1 METKPV
7 YEPTEMF
14 LTEEQRM
21 LREMVR
27 DFAESEVK
35 PIAAEIDEEERFP
48 KENIDKMAEL
58 GLLGV
63 CYDEKYGGAGM
74 DNLSYIIAVEELS
87 RACASTGITLA
98 AHISLG
104 VGPIAL
110 FGTEEQKE
118 KYMPPLCSGEQ
129 LGAFGLTEPNAG
141 SDAGGT
147 ETTAVRDGDE
157 WVLNGSK
164 IYCTNGSVAGTI
176 VATAVTDKE
185 KGTKGIS
192 SFIIEADNPGFKPGK
207 KERKLGI
214 KASDT
219 VEVHFEDCRIP
230 GGNILGTPGEGFK
243 QFLVT
248 LDGGRISIGAMALG
262 IAQGAFEEALRYSQ
276 EREQFGKP
284 IAAFQTIQHKL
295 ADMAT
300 EIEAARHLVYHAAR
314 LKDEGKKYSRQG
326 AIAKLFASEVA
337 MRVTNQAIQTLGGYG
352 YIKEYPVERM
362 FRDAKITTIGEGT
375 SEIQRLVIAR
385 DLLGR
390 S

>member
-1 METKPV
+1 
-7 YEPTEMF
+7 MF
-14 LTEEQRM
+14 LTDEQKM

-48 KENIDKMAEL
+48 EETIGKMAEL
-58 GLLGV
+58 GLLGI
-63 CYDEKYGGAGM
+63 CYDDKYGGAGM
-74 DNLSYIIAVEELS
+74 DTLSYIIAVEELS
-87 RACASTGITLA
+87 RVCASTGITLA

-104 VGPIAL
+104 IGPINL

-118 KYMPPLCSGEQ
+118 KWMPPLCSGEH

-147 ETTAVRDGDE
+147 ETTAVLDGDE
-157 WVLNGSK
+157 WVINGTK
-164 IYCTNGSVAGTI
+164 IYCTNGGVAGTI
-176 VATAVTDKE
+176 VATAVTDKT
-185 KGTKGIS
+185 KGTHGIS
-192 SFIIEADNPGFKPGK
+192 SFIIPTDAKGYIRGK
-207 KERKLGI
+207 REKKLGI

-219 VEVHFEDCRIP
+219 SMIHFEDLRIP
-230 GGNILGTPGEGFK
+230 KENIIGTEGEGFK

-262 IAQGAFEEALRYSQ
+262 IAQGAMEEAIKYSK
-276 EREQFGKP
+276 ERFQFNKP
-284 IAAFQTIQHKL
+284 IAAFQSIQHKI

-314 LKDEGKKYSRQG
+314 LKDQGKTFSRQS
-326 AIAKLFASEVA
+326 AIAKLFASEVST
-337 MRVTNQAIQTLGGYG
+337 RVCNQAIQVHGGYG
-352 YIKEYPVERM
+352 YVKEYPVERM
-362 FRDAKITTIGEGT
+362 FRDAKITEIGEGT

-385 DLLGR
+385 SMLEMK
-390 S
+390 

>member
-1 METKPV
+1 MDATD
-7 YEPTEMF
+7 MF
-14 LTEEQRM
+14 LTDEQKM
-21 LREMVR
+21 LRDMVR

-48 KENIDKMAEL
+48 EENIAKMAEL

-87 RACASTGITLA
+87 RVCASTGITLA

-104 VGPIAL
+104 LGPISL
-110 FGTEEQKE
+110 FGTDEQKE
-118 KYMPPLCSGEQ
+118 KYMPPLCSGEY

-147 ETTAVRDGDE
+147 ETTAVLDGDE
-157 WVLNGSK
+157 WVINGTK
-164 IYCTNGSVAGTI
+164 IYCTNGSVAGTTVI
-176 VATAVTDKE
+176 TAVTDKTM
-185 KGTKGIS
+185 GTKGIS
-192 SFIIEADNPGFKPGK
+192 SFIVPTDNPGYIRGK

-219 VEVHFEDCRIP
+219 SMIHFEDLRIP
-230 GGNILGTPGEGFK
+230 KENILGTPGEGFK
-243 QFLVT
+243 QFLIT

-262 IAQGAFEEALRYSQ
+262 IAQGAMEEAVRYSQ
-276 EREQFGKP
+276 ERYQFNKP
-284 IAAFQTIQHKL
+284 IAAFQSIQNKL

-314 LKDEGKKYSRQG
+314 LKDLGKPYSRQS
-326 AIAKLFASEVA
+326 AMAKLFASEVST
-337 MRVTNQAIQTLGGYG
+337 RVANQAIQVHGGYG
-352 YIKEYPVERM
+352 YVKEYPVERM
-362 FRDAKITTIGEGT
+362 FRDAKITEIGEGT

-385 DLLGR
+385 SLLDKK
-390 S
+390 